1 MFEQPCVFLI
11 FICGSVK
18 QALALIFFGR
28 VRERE
33 LLKKVHD
40 TIDKGGKV

>member
-1 MFEQPCVFLI
+1 MILFW
-11 FICGSVK
+11 G
-18 QALALIFFGR
+18 FFNCR

-40 TIDKGGKV
+40 TIDKGGKVGTRIVTSHRVISQYIP